1 MLILGLTGSIGMGKS
16 TTAGLF
22 REAGVP
28 VLDADGVVHALYEG
42 EAAPLVEAAFPGK
55 TGPQGVNRA
64 ALGRAVLG
72 DPPAL
77 RRLEAIIHPLVA
89 RERNEFLCLHRQ
101 RGAPLVVLDIP
112 LLFETGG
119 VKLVDVIVVVSAP
132 NSVQKARVL
141 TRPGMSLAKFE
152 AIMAQQLGDTEKR
165 RRAHI
170 TLDTGQGIDIT
181 RSAVQALLRA
191 LGGR

>member
-22 REAGVP
+22 LEAGVP
-28 VLDADGVVHALYEG
+28 VLDADGVVHALYAG
-42 EAAPLVEAAFPGK
+42 EAAPLIEAAFSG
-55 TGPQGVNRA
+55 TIGPQGVNRA

-72 DPPAL
+72 DPAAL
-77 RRLEAIIHPLVA
+77 RRLEALIHPLVA
-89 RERNEFLCLHRQ
+89 RERSSFLIAQRQ

-119 VKLVDVIVVVSAP
+119 EMLVDVIVVVSAP
-132 NSVQKARVL
+132 KSVQKARVL
-141 TRPGMSLAKFE
+141 ARSGMSLAKFE
-152 AIMAQQLGDTEKR
+152 AIVSQQLDDTEKR
-165 RRAHI
+165 RRAHF
-170 TLDTGQGIDIT
+170 TLDTGHGIDIT